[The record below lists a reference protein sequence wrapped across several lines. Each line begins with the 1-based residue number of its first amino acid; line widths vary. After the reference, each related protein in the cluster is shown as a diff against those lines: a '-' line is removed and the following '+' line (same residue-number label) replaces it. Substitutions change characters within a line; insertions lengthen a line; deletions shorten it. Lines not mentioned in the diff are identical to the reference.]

1 MRRVFWKVLSHAGQ
15 TWLEERSTI
24 GMQIQVA
31 SSVLVRQHREEEEE
45 SDTNA
50 QIQMHKCTHTNSQK
64 HKYTNTAY
72 DKMTKIPNI
81 CYIFEQLVVQGC
93 KK

>member
-1 MRRVFWKVLSHAGQ
+1 MIILSIYFQGILHYFGGTFFRHFEKYEKVLHAGQ

-45 SDTNA
+45 GMRRWANRGEGHRA
-50 QIQMHKCTHTNSQK
+50 LERGQ
-64 HKYTNTAY
+64 
-72 DKMTKIPNI
+72 
-81 CYIFEQLVVQGC
+81 FRFW
-93 KK
+93 

>member
-1 MRRVFWKVLSHAGQ
+1 MHAGQ

-45 SDTNA
+45 GMRRWANRGEGGGHQDMTLLGEGS
-50 QIQMHKCTHTNSQK
+50 
-64 HKYTNTAY
+64 Y
-72 DKMTKIPNI
+72 DFNLRLLLSILS
-81 CYIFEQLVVQGC
+81 IFRCDSGS
-93 KK
+93 

>member
-1 MRRVFWKVLSHAGQ
+1 MIQEKLRQVFWKVLSHAGQ

-45 SDTNA
+45 SDTN
-50 QIQMHKCTHTNSQK
+50 TNTC
-64 HKYTNTAY
+64 KYTNAQTHKCRELFRMGGA
-72 DKMTKIPNI
+72 MLRLRPG
-81 CYIFEQLVVQGC
+81 EP
-93 KK
+93 